1 MYVQTKISIP
11 MKINISTVEFVS
23 TPTRTTC
30 GEMRRKITKT
40 VTHIKAKTSDCF
52 KINLA
57 INDTILVPF

>member
-1 MYVQTKISIP
+1 

-30 GEMRRKITKT
+30 GEMRGKITKT